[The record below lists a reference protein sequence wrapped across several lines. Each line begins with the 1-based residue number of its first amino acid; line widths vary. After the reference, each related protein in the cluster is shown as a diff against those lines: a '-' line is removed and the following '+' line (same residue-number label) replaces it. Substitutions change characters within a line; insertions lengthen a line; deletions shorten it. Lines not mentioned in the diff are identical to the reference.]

1 MNARSRSAPL
11 VYKRPQQ
18 VYVPNTGDT
27 PEQRLS
33 TLQAALTEATEKL
46 EMAYDAAEVGEAIDL
61 VLEHLSESLLPI
73 AVQRMLG
80 EAPTAVDALATYD
93 AMFLPLALLEGAI
106 ALSSGTVIHGA
117 LVEAFL
123 LFDWAQTECGDME
136 LKGLL
141 PDDPASEATT
151 PAQEDYRERDE
162 SAFPAIAELL
172 HEARLTKDDRASCD
186 SDRLLRIA
194 AAIAERHKGIPPIPD
209 QGKSIAS
216 DIAALIKASRLVRG
230 NAESPARTELIRLAG
245 VHINHLVDEPG
256 DILAPDLV
264 ETGCPA
270 STQMLGR

>member
-1 MNARSRSAPL
+1 M
-11 VYKRPQQ
+11 
-18 VYVPNTGDT
+18 PNTEDT
-27 PEQRLS
+27 PEQRLA
-33 TLQAALTEATEKL
+33 TLQAALTEATEQL
-46 EMAYDAAEVGEAIDL
+46 QMAFDAAEVGEAIDL
-61 VLEHLSESLLPI
+61 VLEHLSQSFMPI
-73 AVQRMLG
+73 AVRRMLG
-80 EAPTAVDALATYD
+80 DAPTEADALATYD
-93 AMFLPLALLEGAI
+93 AMFFPLALLEGAI

-123 LFDWAQTECGDME
+123 LFEWAQNECCDMD
-136 LKGLL
+136 LKELL
-141 PDDPASEATT
+141 PGKIAREAST

-209 QGKSIAS
+209 QAKSIAS

-245 VHINHLVDEPG
+245 VHINHLVEEPG

-264 ETGCPA
+264 ETGSSA